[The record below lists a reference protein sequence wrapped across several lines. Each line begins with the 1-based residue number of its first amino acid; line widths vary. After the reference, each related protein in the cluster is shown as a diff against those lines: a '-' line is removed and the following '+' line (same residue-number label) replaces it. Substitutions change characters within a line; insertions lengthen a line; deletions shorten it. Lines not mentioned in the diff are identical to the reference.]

1 MLQNVRIEIF
11 KYIKGEYE
19 VILITLSWNIPSIKV
34 QHEFG
39 HQSYK
44 RLLAINLFFITIFI
58 TQKNSKLTSFLNDYV
73 NGTGAEAL
81 PQYKEQIKLIKSK
94 ARKQAQADM
103 RGQLRRANED
113 RDRYYN
119 DYINL
124 KSKVNGLKNLAYQ
137 VRNIKA
143 LTDEELKNI

>member
-1 MLQNVRIEIF
+1 M
-11 KYIKGEYE
+11 
-19 VILITLSWNIPSIKV
+19 ILITFGWNIPSIKV

-44 RLLAINLFFITIFI
+44 KLLAINLLFITVFI
-58 TQKNSKLTSFLNDYV
+58 TQKNSKLYSFLNNYIK
-73 NGTGAEAL
+73 GIGAEAI
-81 PQYKEQIKLIKSK
+81 PQYREQIKLIKSK
-94 ARKQAQADM
+94 ARKQAYEDM
-103 RGQLRRANED
+103 KTQLKHANED

-119 DYINL
+119 DYIKLN
-124 KSKVNGLKNLAYQ
+124 SKVSGLKNLADQ

>member
-1 MLQNVRIEIF
+1 M
-11 KYIKGEYE
+11 
-19 VILITLSWNIPSIKV
+19 ILITFGWNIPSIKV

-44 RLLAINLFFITIFI
+44 KLLAINLLFITVFI
-58 TQKNSKLTSFLNDYV
+58 TQKNSKLYSFLNNYIK
-73 NGTGAEAL
+73 GIGAEAI
-81 PQYKEQIKLIKSK
+81 PQYREQIKLIKSK
-94 ARKQAQADM
+94 ARKQAYEDM
-103 RGQLRRANED
+103 KTQLKHANED

-119 DYINL
+119 DYIKLN
-124 KSKVNGLKNLAYQ
+124 SKVSGLKNLAYQ